1 MKEKI
6 EQLREELNNHNY
18 NYYVLGVP
26 TISDIEFDALMKEL
40 ETLEK
45 QYPEFFDPL
54 SPTQRVG
61 SDLTEKGVKVKHARP
76 MLSLSNSYSFEDV
89 VAFSNRVKETIK
101 EDTIEYNVELKLDG
115 ISISVI
121 YENGRLL
128 QALTRGDGE
137 QGEDV
142 TSSVKAISSIP
153 LKLRSGNKIPERI
166 EVRGEIILP
175 WKRFKEINEERARVG
190 EELFANPR
198 NTVSGTIK
206 QYSPALVAHRKPE
219 AYMYYIYAD
228 DASFL
233 PQSISERIKLLH
245 SLGFKT
251 ESHGK
256 VCRSTDEILE
266 FIKHW
271 ESKRDD
277 LPFATDGIV
286 IKVDEI
292 RQQEELGLTAK
303 SPKWAIAYK
312 YPAERKESKLIG
324 VEFQVGRTGTVTPV
338 GIMDPLHLSG
348 TIVRRA
354 SLHNADYIKSM
365 DLRLGDIVAI
375 EKGGEI
381 IPKIVGVRTDLRNDG
396 ATSPIVFP
404 SNCPECGTPLVRKED
419 VAAIYCPNSTECPP
433 QIINSI
439 EHFCSRKALNINI
452 GPETIKE
459 LYGKG
464 MVKDA
469 SDLYTL
475 TPMHLIQLK
484 GFKERSAL
492 KLYDSIKDSASTPYH
507 RVLYALGIPQVG
519 ETTAKLLA
527 QKFKSLDN
535 LSIQTTDSLCE
546 VEGIGEIVAGSIRGY
561 FQEERHTSFIN
572 RLKAAGLKLEVETT
586 SEQTITSKKLDG
598 MTFVV
603 SGIFSSH
610 SRDEIKE
617 LITQNGGKVASSIS
631 SKTSKVI
638 AGENMGP
645 QKLEKAN
652 QLNIPI
658 ISEDDFL
665 SLIH

>member
-1 MKEKI
+1 
-6 EQLREELNNHNY
+6 
-18 NYYVLGVP
+18 
-26 TISDIEFDALMKEL
+26 
-40 ETLEK
+40 
-45 QYPEFFDPL
+45 
-54 SPTQRVG
+54 
-61 SDLTEKGVKVKHARP
+61 
-76 MLSLSNSYSFEDV
+76 
-89 VAFSNRVKETIK
+89 
-101 EDTIEYNVELKLDG
+101 
-115 ISISVI
+115 
-121 YENGRLL
+121 
-128 QALTRGDGE
+128 
-137 QGEDV
+137 
-142 TSSVKAISSIP
+142 
-153 LKLRSGNKIPERI
+153 
-166 EVRGEIILP
+166 
-175 WKRFKEINEERARVG
+175 
-190 EELFANPR
+190 
-198 NTVSGTIK
+198 
-206 QYSPALVAHRKPE
+206 
-219 AYMYYIYAD
+219 
-228 DASFL
+228 
-233 PQSISERIKLLH
+233 
-245 SLGFKT
+245 
-251 ESHGK
+251 
-256 VCRSTDEILE
+256 
-266 FIKHW
+266 
-271 ESKRDD
+271 
-277 LPFATDGIV
+277 
-286 IKVDEI
+286 
-292 RQQEELGLTAK
+292 
-303 SPKWAIAYK
+303 
-312 YPAERKESKLIG
+312 
-324 VEFQVGRTGTVTPV
+324 
-338 GIMDPLHLSG
+338 MDPLHLSG

-572 RLKAAGLKLEVETT
+572 RLKAAGLKLEAETT
-586 SEQTITSKKLDG
+586 SEQTITSNKLDG

-603 SGIFSSH
+603 SGTFSSH

>member
-1 MKEKI
+1 MKERI

-26 TISDIEFDALMKEL
+26 TISDFEFDALMKEL
-40 ETLEK
+40 EALEAK
-45 QYPEFFDPL
+45 HPEFFDPL

-61 SDLTEKGVKVKHARP
+61 SDLTEKGVKVKHTRP

-89 VAFSNRVKETIK
+89 ISFVSRVKETIR
-101 EDTIEYNVELKLDG
+101 EDKIEYNVELKLDG
-115 ISISVI
+115 ISISII
-121 YENGRLL
+121 YENGRLI

-142 TSSVKAISSIP
+142 TASIKAIPSIP
-153 LKLRSGNKIPERI
+153 LKLRGANTIPGRI

-175 WKRFKEINEERARVG
+175 WKRFEEINEERAKSG

-198 NTVSGTIK
+198 NAVSGTIK
-206 QYSPALVAHRKPE
+206 QYSPALVAYRRPE
-219 AYMYYIYAD
+219 AYIYYIYTD
-228 DASFL
+228 DISLL
-233 PQSISERIKLLH
+233 PKTISERIKLLQT
-245 SLGFKT
+245 LGFKT
-251 ESHGK
+251 ESHGR
-256 VCRSTDEILE
+256 VCSSVDDILE

-286 IKVDEI
+286 IKVNEI
-292 RQQEELGLTAK
+292 GQQEELGLTAK
-303 SPKWAIAYK
+303 SPRWAIAYK

-338 GIMDPLHLSG
+338 GVMDPLHLSG

-365 DLRLGDIVAI
+365 DLRIGDIVEV

-381 IPKIVGVRTDLRNDG
+381 IPKIVKVRTDLRKEED
-396 ATSPIVFP
+396 TFPIVFP

-419 VAAIYCPNSTECPP
+419 VAAICCPNSTECPP

-459 LYGKG
+459 LYRKE
-464 MVKDA
+464 MVKDVA
-469 SDLYTL
+469 DLYTL
-475 TPMHLIQLK
+475 TPMHFIQLK

-492 KLYDSIKDSASTPYH
+492 KLYDSIKGSLATPYN
-507 RVLYALGIPQVG
+507 RVLYALGIPQIG

-527 QKFKSLDN
+527 QKFKSIDN
-535 LSIQTTDSLCE
+535 LSMQTTEALCE
-546 VEGIGEIVAGSIRGY
+546 VEGIGEVVANSIKDY
-561 FQEERHTSFIN
+561 FQEERHITLIR
-572 RLKAAGLKLEVETT
+572 RLKESGLKLEEDS
-586 SEQTITSKKLDG
+586 SEQKVISEKLEG

-603 SGIFSSH
+603 SGTFSSH

-652 QLNIPI
+652 KLNIPI
-658 ISEDDFL
+658 ISEEDFL
-665 SLIH
+665 NLID